1 MSNATKDQTV
11 QLLETNGNAVVNF
24 ILDNN
29 PAGVQSQIAVIYA

>member
-24 ILDNN
+24 I
-29 PAGVQSQIAVIYA
+29 AVIYA